1 MAEETFDFADFSL
14 QGESSSSDRPTGD
27 YPSIDEVINKPIWC
41 TGFSHGVETENGKRT
56 VIKFKWELEEAE
68 TAFWTS
74 SKKLLKTLQNP
85 KLRFPFHTIIKV
97 VFIRDMA
104 GFEFRSAKE
113 AVSQEDVDALNMYLI
128 KKRSYMKQRR

>member
-14 QGESSSSDRPTGD
+14 QGESASSARPTGD
-27 YPSIDEVINKPIWC
+27 YPSIDEVLNKPIWC
-41 TGFSHGVETENGKRT
+41 TGFSDSVKTENGNRT
-56 VIKFKWELEEAE
+56 LVKFKWELVEAE

-74 SKKLLKTLQNP
+74 SKKLLSVLQNP
-85 KLRFPFHTIIKV
+85 SIRFPFHTIIKV

-113 AVSQEDVDALNMYLI
+113 AISQDNVDALNMYLI

>member
-14 QGESSSSDRPTGD
+14 QGESASSARPTGD

-41 TGFSHGVETENGKRT
+41 TGFSDSVETENGKRT
-56 VIKFKWELEEAE
+56 VVKFKWELEGAE

-74 SKKLLKTLQNP
+74 SKKLLAVLKNP
-85 KLRFPFHTIIKV
+85 SIRFPFHTIIKV
-97 VFIRDMA
+97 VFVRDMA

-113 AVSQEDVDALNMYLI
+113 VVSQEDTDALNMYLI

>member
-14 QGESSSSDRPTGD
+14 QGESTGSARPSGD
-27 YPSIDEVINKPIWC
+27 YPSIDVVINKPIWC
-41 TGFSHGVETENGKRT
+41 TGFCSDVDTDNGKRT
-56 VIKFKWELEEAE
+56 VVKYKWELNEAE

-74 SKKLLKTLQNP
+74 SKKLLRTLQDP

-113 AVSQEDVDALNMYLI
+113 EVSQEDVDALNMFLI